1 MSDAAS
7 KQYENLMSEFMK
19 NKVTTSDLPNV
30 INRITQKSKK
40 EYGLVDMID
49 DSLYKRGIGSG
60 SEHTKLQE
68 DKANARAAL
77 MQYIREPKNLEAFN
91 NLPQSQKE
99 GITSLIK
106 GGL

>member
-1 MSDAAS
+1 MSDAAN
-7 KQYENLMSEFMK
+7 KQYKDLMNEFMK

-30 INRITQKSKK
+30 INRIKQESKK
-40 EYGLVDMID
+40 EYGLVDRID
-49 DSLYKRGIGSG
+49 DALFSRGIGSG
-60 SEHTKLQE
+60 SEHTKIEE